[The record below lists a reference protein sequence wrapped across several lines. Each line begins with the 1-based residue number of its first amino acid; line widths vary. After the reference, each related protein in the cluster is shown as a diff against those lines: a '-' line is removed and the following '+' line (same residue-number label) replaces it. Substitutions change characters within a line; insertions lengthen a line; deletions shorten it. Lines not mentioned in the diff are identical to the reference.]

1 MQVHSLL
8 IPAAY
13 ASSGSSSTSSTSNPM
28 QDTNSMFMKLLEAQL
43 KNQSPLNP
51 VDPMQ
56 FTNQLVQFNMLDQ
69 LTQIKSVLQ
78 KAYQTKPAATHA
90 ISGGE

>member
-8 IPAAY
+8 VPAAY
-13 ASSGSSSTSSTSNPM
+13 ASSGSNSTSSKSNPM

-69 LTQIKSVLQ
+69 LTQINSVLQ
-78 KAYQTKPAATHA
+78 QAYKGNTSAHA
-90 ISGGE
+90 ISGEK